1 MSVLVNFAMFPTDR
15 GASVSSYVAKIE
27 RAIVACGFPSQLTPM
42 STIVETDTM
51 QQALSVIQA
60 AYDAIAGE
68 CGRIYMTAS
77 IEAREGEG
85 DRMKGKVES
94 VMRKMEELG

>member
-15 GASVSSYVAKIE
+15 GGSVSTYVAKIE
-27 RAIVACGFPSQLTPM
+27 RAIVACGFSSQLTPM

-68 CGRIYMTAS
+68 GGRIYMTAS
-77 IEAREGEG
+77 IDARGG
-85 DRMKGKVES
+85 KGNRMKGKVES